1 MTFQWRPFPLPDQG
15 LLSKAGYAASLHRL
29 LDLKF
34 RSRRIFEPVSAPQ
47 SPFPGKREFE
57 AREFGALELT

>member
-1 MTFQWRPFPLPDQG
+1 MLQRSRSGVCDLP
-15 LLSKAGYAASLHRL
+15 ANWSLHRL

-34 RSRRIFEPVSAPQ
+34 RSRRIFEPASAPQ